1 MAQNSKIDKADGRY
15 PIWAVDRRINEL
27 GAQKHIRSEQDAQ
40 LLVGAILAKLQVDEA
55 KFSEL
60 NNFATSLAKAE
71 YAAVRDPERRI
82 PEGSV
87 VKAFNL
93 LMGQMSMPEFTH
105 VSADE
110 LHAFRVAKCLTL
122 YPNWVARQ
130 PDGNLPATVRPVE
143 AAYLIYLL
151 YINGGVSQ
159 NVRQAISE
167 RGLPRPDP
175 SAAVPSVSFQLHA
188 MQPSHEESQRRSE
201 YWKSRSRYLATH
213 TGSDGVSILR
223 DLFELITVK

>member
-1 MAQNSKIDKADGRY
+1 MAQNSKIDESGVKY

-27 GAQKHIRSEQDAQ
+27 GAEQRITSEQDAQ
-40 LLVGAILAKLQVDEA
+40 LLVGAILAKLQVDET

-60 NNFATSLAKAE
+60 NGVATRLAEAE

-87 VKAFNL
+87 MKAFNL
-93 LMGQMSMPEFTH
+93 LMDRMSMPEFTH

-110 LHAFRVAKCLTL
+110 LHAFRVTKCLIL
-122 YPNWVARQ
+122 YPNWVVRQ

-143 AAYLIYLL
+143 AAYLLYLL

-159 NVRQAISE
+159 KVRQAVSE

-175 SAAVPSVSFQLHA
+175 SSVVPPVTSQLLA
-188 MQPSHEESQRRSE
+188 MQPSHEEFQRRLE
-201 YWKSRSRYLATH
+201 CWKSRSRYLATH
-213 TGSDGVSILR
+213 TSSDVVRILQ
-223 DLFELITVK
+223 DVFELITMK